1 MFSILD
7 VEDVTGAAGGE
18 VEGIEE
24 DLPGQAEHHELVVQ
38 ILLATLSDLTW
49 PGAATLLTALTPPH
63 PHHLLVL
70 RLLLLLDVVDDEPP
84 LEVGVASCPGP
95 DESLQEITGRAGCFL
110 EISRQL
116 EI

>member
-1 MFSILD
+1 MK
-7 VEDVTGAAGGE
+7 VAGAAGGE
-18 VEGIEE
+18 AEGVQEN
-24 DLPGQAEHHELVVQ
+24 LSRQAENNQLVVE
-38 ILLATLSDLTW
+38 ILLATLRDLTW

-70 RLLLLLDVVDDEPP
+70 RVLLLLDVVDDEPP

>member
-38 ILLATLSDLTW
+38 ILLATLSDL
-49 PGAATLLTALTPPH
+49 PRPRPRTLGHAHALAH
-63 PHHLLVL
+63 PDHLPWSI
-70 RLLLLLDVVDDEPP
+70 R
-84 LEVGVASCPGP
+84 
-95 DESLQEITGRAGCFL
+95 
-110 EISRQL
+110 
-116 EI
+116 